1 MSDISITEN
10 EVNGKIGYQFHAIPM
25 HLKSVFLTEKRK
37 PSQIERL
44 YWILANSRIRPP
56 SIRSIATNC
65 SCSRHQAKLDLI
77 RLKLVNDT
85 PVSFGHSSATFRP
98 PFGHSSA
105 TKPPLETEQGSVQEA
120 KNGHLSATKRPPFGH
135 LSATLQPQ
143 RQPCEGA
150 LEFRSLDQLDKELET
165 HICGFDDGKPKLD
178 SHEKKRQHEAK
189 IRAYLR
195 KPLGKSVKPKDVT
208 ISAAEVWNHWSEFW
222 PRTRIVTLANISAI
236 KRALKTGYSISDLK
250 LITRWA
256 AQSNCSRAVHNR
268 TKGFI
273 QLTTIFGLKKLDGNF
288 QDASNWDESNPQE
301 PIKSA
306 DLEPLDETDDD
317 SALYGPLGHRLPQFG
332 GLRRKS
338 GMY

>member
-1 MSDISITEN
+1 MT
-10 EVNGKIGYQFHAIPM
+10 P
-25 HLKSVFLTEKRK
+25 LSV
-37 PSQIERL
+37 
-44 YWILANSRIRPP
+44 
-56 SIRSIATNC
+56 
-65 SCSRHQAKLDLI
+65 
-77 RLKLVNDT
+77 
-85 PVSFGHSSATFRP
+85 SAT
-98 PFGHSSA
+98 
-105 TKPPLETEQGSVQEA
+105 LQ
-120 KNGHLSATKRPPFGH
+120 PPFGH

-189 IRAYLR
+189 IRAYIR

-288 QDASNWDESNPQE
+288 QDASNRDESNPQE